1 MLYETLAKEFIRRG
15 GPSPN
20 IPYIE
25 RRPTMLFE
33 KSEEVAKGVTEIKSA
48 ETVDEFLED
57 ANNVARKDPVE
68 IKVKEEPKKEAPK
81 KEEPKKDS
89 KATYTVNL
97 DGAYLVN
104 IRKEPDPNSEVIGN
118 YANGEK
124 IIVDENFKSD
134 NYYRTYNSKGIPGFI
149 LKKLV
154 KKA

>member
-1 MLYETLAKEFIRRG
+1 
-15 GPSPN
+15 
-20 IPYIE
+20 
-25 RRPTMLFE
+25 MLFE
-33 KSEEVAKGVTEIKSA
+33 KSEDAAKGVTEIKSA

-57 ANNVARKDPVE
+57 AKNVARKDPVE
-68 IKVKEEPKKEAPK
+68 IKVKKAPK
-81 KEEPKKDS
+81 KEELKKDS